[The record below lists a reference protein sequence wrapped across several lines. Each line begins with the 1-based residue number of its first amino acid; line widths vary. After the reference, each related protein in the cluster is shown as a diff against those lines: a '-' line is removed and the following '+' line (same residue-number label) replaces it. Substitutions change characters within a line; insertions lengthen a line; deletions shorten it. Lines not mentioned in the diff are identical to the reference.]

1 MPITIQKH
9 VLSSQAAPTAVVEL
23 LQQGDPVCFTAA
35 GNSMHPLIP
44 SGSAVTVRPFRATDA
59 KPGAILLFRHGRR
72 LVLHRL
78 VRIDPGDRTA
88 RFCGDM
94 NHQGHET
101 VALTAILGTAVSAV
115 RPDGTD
121 RVLQLQTRPVR
132 WAGLLRHHARPLRRG
147 LSRLAGWCRRRS

>member
-1 MPITIQKH
+1 MHITIQKQG
-9 VLSSQAAPTAVVEL
+9 LSSLAAPTAVVEL

-59 KPGAILLFRHGRR
+59 KPGAILLFQHGRR

-78 VRIDPGDRTA
+78 VRIDPADRTA

-94 NHQGHET
+94 NHRGHES
-101 VALTAILGTAVSAV
+101 VALTAILGTALSAV
-115 RPDGTD
+115 RPDGTN
-121 RVLQLQTRPVR
+121 RVLQTRPVR
-132 WAGLLRHHARPLRRG
+132 WAGLLRHHARPLRRA
-147 LSRLAGWCRRRS
+147 LSRLAAWCRRRS